1 MKKLIAIFILCS
13 LVNFGRLGAAN
24 PLQQDSGIELLRKN
38 FKYSI
43 LSKQPTQAQIDKILS
58 LLKPD
63 GSFSDLDY
71 SDRTRGGWSLNDH
84 LSRLLSMTIS
94 WKSPQSAYFQT
105 SKLKMPL
112 FSMLD
117 YWLKNDFINPNWWY
131 PEIGVPRVLG
141 QTLVLL
147 KDDLSEKEMVD
158 GLKIMDRAKIG
169 KTGQNKVW
177 LAENVIYRSL
187 LTNDAKQIELAV
199 QAITEEIVV
208 TTNEG
213 IQPDFSFHQ
222 HGPQQQ
228 FGNYGLAYAGDMT
241 ELAVVFGGTPF
252 AFAPEK
258 LAILR
263 NYLLKGLKWVIYKN
277 KFDISA
283 CGRQLF
289 PNAQTGKARSLSN
302 IYQEMP
308 LADPD
313 FKGQYLAAMDDFE
326 GNIHFNRSDMT
337 IHRRKDFYT
346 SVKMASNRVAGAE
359 SCNSENI
366 QGYYMGDGATFFY
379 QSGDEY
385 LDIFPFWDWK
395 KIPGI
400 TTYQDDRVL
409 PVLTASGYRL
419 KTDFVG
425 GVSDGWNGLA
435 AIQYQREGLNA
446 FKSWFYFDDAVV
458 CLGSGIST
466 DQDKVVTTS
475 VNQSLLK
482 GEVLVSQK
490 GKKSALKNGSRNLEN
505 VDWVIHDKW
514 GYYFPG
520 SVKLNIENGER
531 TGSWSHVVAPMSD
544 KVITTN
550 VFQLWYDH
558 GNKPKDAMYAYIVF
572 PKASADN
579 IENRGS
585 ELKIIANNAAVQ
597 AVTTKDKNLTGI
609 VFYKNGSCQISPV
622 LTISSDNP
630 CIVLLDTRQGN
641 EKISISDPTQLQ
653 SNIKLTI
660 TGKTIYKTGGEISY
674 DQAKKLTTI
683 LVNVPKGGEAGETVS
698 IK

>member
-1 MKKLIAIFILCS
+1 MKKLLTLFILCS
-13 LVNFGRLGAAN
+13 LINLGRLGAAI
-24 PLQQDSGIELLRKN
+24 PFQPDSGIELLRKN
-38 FKYSI
+38 FKSNI
-43 LSKQPTQAQIDKILS
+43 LKNLPTEEQIGKILA
-58 LLKPD
+58 LLRPD
-63 GSFSDLDY
+63 GSFSDIDY
-71 SDRTRGGWSLNDH
+71 SDRTRGGWKLSEH
-84 LSRLLSMTIS
+84 LSRLFSMSIS
-94 WKSPQSAYFQT
+94 WKSPQSTYFQ
-105 SKLKMPL
+105 SPKLKMPL
-112 FSMLD
+112 FSVLD

-131 PEIGVPRVLG
+131 PEIGVPKVLG
-141 QTLVLL
+141 QILVLL
-147 KDDLSEKEMVD
+147 KDDLSEREIAD
-158 GLKIMDRAKIG
+158 GLKIMDRSKISR
-169 KTGQNKVW
+169 TGQNKVW

-187 LTNDAKQIELAV
+187 LTNDSKQIELAV
-199 QAITEEIVV
+199 QSITEEIII

-241 ELAVVFGGTPF
+241 ELAIVFGGTPY
-252 AFAPEK
+252 AFATEK

-263 NYLLKGLKWVIYKN
+263 NYLLEGLKWVTYKN

-289 PNAQTGKARSLSN
+289 PNAQVGKARSLSS
-302 IYQEMP
+302 IYQTFAVGDQE
-308 LADPD
+308 
-313 FKGQYLAAMDDFE
+313 FKTHYQSAMEDFE

-409 PVLTASGYRL
+409 PVLTASGYKL

-425 GVSDGWNGLA
+425 GVSDGKNGVA
-435 AIQYQREGLNA
+435 AMQYTREGVSA
-446 FKSWFYFDDAVV
+446 FKSWFYFDDAFV
-458 CLGSGIST
+458 CLGSGINT

-482 GEVLVSQK
+482 GEVLVAQK
-490 GKKSALKNGSRNLEN
+490 GRKSVQKSGSHDLEN
-505 VDWVIHDKW
+505 VDWIIHDKW

-520 SVKLNIENGER
+520 SAAIKLENRER
-531 TGSWSHVVAPMSD
+531 TGAWSRVVEPMSD
-544 KVITTN
+544 KVLNTN
-550 VFQLWYDH
+550 IFQLWFDH
-558 GNKPKDAMYAYIVF
+558 GNKPKDATYAYFVF
-572 PKASADN
+572 PKASAGN
-579 IENRGS
+579 IDKRGG
-585 ELKIIANNAAVQ
+585 ELKITTNTKAVQ
-597 AVTTKDKNLTGI
+597 AVTANDKNLTGI
-609 VFYKNGSCQISPV
+609 VFFKSGLCQVSPV
-622 LTISSDNP
+622 RTISADKP
-630 CIVLLDTRQGN
+630 CIVLLDSHSGKET
-641 EKISISDPTQLQ
+641 ICISDPTQLQ
-653 SNIKLTI
+653 SEIKLTL
-660 TGKTIYKTGGEISY
+660 TGKSAIKTGGEISF
-674 DQAKKLTTI
+674 DPGKNLTTI
-683 LVNVPKGGEAGETVS
+683 LVRLPQGGEAGKSVY